1 MSGMAGVEEAGGKPQ
16 DRDPWPP
23 APRWAGQQPQHRLTD
38 RWWAGMEAAFPVLT
52 VWPGY
57 PKGLR

>member
-1 MSGMAGVEEAGGKPQ
+1 MSGMVGVEEAGGEPQ

-23 APRWAGQQPQHRLTD
+23 APRWAGQQ
-38 RWWAGMEAAFPVLT
+38 EAAFPILT
-52 VWPGY
+52 VWTGY